1 MAMAAG
7 NTGISS
13 SYSVG
18 SGGGIREDIE
28 SVIWDLFPSDTW
40 ALSNLDKVSAENT
53 LHEWLAQDLAAA
65 ASNITVEGDEATY
78 ATTTNASRFNAYQQ
92 ISRKTFKITGTLE
105 KVKKAGRRS
114 EVARTAMRSMR
125 ELKRD
130 MEFALTTNQASTAGT
145 ATLGRSTAGMESWI
159 TATTASATAATRVVM
174 ATVNAAATTAPV
186 TSGTAGV
193 APADG
198 SATGALTEA
207 ALKLALEGAWQT
219 GGDPNTILVS
229 PTQKKVI
236 DGFTGVATR
245 FVDVNRGDEASIVG
259 AANFYVSSFGNHRV
273 VMHRYMR
280 TSVVLCIDPQYWAV
294 SFLRRPFSEQLAK
307 TGDATKHSILAEY
320 GLVAR
325 NPSASSKVVACS

>member
-1 MAMAAG
+1 
-7 NTGISS
+7 
-13 SYSVG
+13 
-18 SGGGIREDIE
+18 
-28 SVIWDLFPSDTW
+28 
-40 ALSNLDKVSAENT
+40 
-53 LHEWLAQDLAAA
+53 
-65 ASNITVEGDEATY
+65 
-78 ATTTNASRFNAYQQ
+78 
-92 ISRKTFKITGTLE
+92 
-105 KVKKAGRRS
+105 
-114 EVARTAMRSMR
+114 
-125 ELKRD
+125 
-130 MEFALTTNQASTAGT
+130 
-145 ATLGRSTAGMESWI
+145 
-159 TATTASATAATRVVM
+159 M
-174 ATVNAAATTAPV
+174 ATVNAGATTAPV
-186 TSGTAGV
+186 TSGTPGA
-193 APADG
+193 APTDG
-198 SATGALTEA
+198 SATGDLLESS
-207 ALKLALEGAWQT
+207 LKLALEGAWQT

-325 NPSASSKVVACS
+325 NPSASSKVVACT